1 MILLIRVILIGLI
14 FYLILKPIVKFFE
27 GGEEHH
33 DRRPPQPEK
42 KKGKK
47 GVPKELG
54 EYVDYEE
61 VD

>member
-1 MILLIRVILIGLI
+1 MILLIRVILIGVI
-14 FYLILKPIVKFFE
+14 FYLILKPVFKFFE
-27 GGEEHH
+27 GEEEHR
-33 DRRPPQPEK
+33 DRRPQQPEK
-42 KKGKK
+42 KKAKK

>member
-27 GGEEHH
+27 GEEEPR

-42 KKGKK
+42 KQGKK

>member
-14 FYLILKPIVKFFE
+14 FYLILKPIVKFLE
-27 GGEEHH
+27 GEEEYR

-42 KKGKK
+42 KTEKK

>member
-14 FYLILKPIVKFFE
+14 FYLIIKPFVKFFE
-27 GGEEHH
+27 DQGDNSHNPPDDH
-33 DRRPPQPEK
+33 KPPQK
-42 KKGKK
+42 NK
-47 GVPKELG
+47 GVSKELG